1 MNILIIE
8 DEGRIAR
15 RIERMLGSILGKA
28 VDRIHHCD
36 SLANGQAYIQAHAID
51 LLFLDLN
58 LNGEDGFQVLEQV
71 VAEPFHTIIVSAY
84 RDQAIRAF
92 EYGVLDFVP
101 KPFSEERLAQ
111 ACQRLRE
118 RTSGGHGL
126 RYLAIKKKGRRTLV
140 PVEELSYVQGAG
152 VYTELH
158 LKDGTTAIHNKTLEQ
173 LEQLLPSHFERIH
186 KSYLVCME
194 QAREIVIEPG
204 SKYSLR
210 LHNDELLPIGRTRY
224 KEVKARWFG

>member
-8 DEGRIAR
+8 DEARIAR
-15 RIERMLGSILGKA
+15 RIERLLRAILRDA
-28 VDRIHHCD
+28 ITDLHHCD
-36 SLANGQAYIQAHAID
+36 SLSAGQEFVQQHPID

-58 LNGEDGFQVLEQV
+58 LNGQDGFEVLEAV
-71 VAEPFHTIIVSAY
+71 VAESFHTIIISAY
-84 RDQAIRAF
+84 RDQALRAF

-118 RTSGGHGL
+118 RKGNSSAM
-126 RYLAIKKKGRRTLV
+126 RYLAIRKKGRRVLV
-140 PVEELSYVQGAG
+140 PVEEVLYIQGAG

-158 LKDGTTAIHNKTLEQ
+158 LKDGSTAIHNKTLEHLQ
-173 LEQLLPSHFERIH
+173 QLLPPHYERIH
-186 KSYLVCME
+186 KSYLVSMNE
-194 QAREIVIEPG
+194 AREIVIEPG

-210 LHNDELLPIGRTRY
+210 LNNEECVPIGRTRY
-224 KEVKARWFG
+224 KDLKAKWFS